1 MEDWSNIIAV
11 SASNSNTAGL
21 KADGTVVVAGRDSH
35 GQKDAET
42 WEDIATLSVG
52 PGFIVGLKI
61 DGTMVAAGRIAGG
74 TDAENQKVLDEI
86 TSWNNIGPAF

>member
-1 MEDWSNIIAV
+1 M
-11 SASNSNTAGL
+11 
-21 KADGTVVVAGRDSH
+21 
-35 GQKDAET
+35 
-42 WEDIATLSVG
+42 SVG